1 MAGRLIVMKNAVQ
14 QVKGDV
20 EVADWKDYVRLDN
33 VSFSATAYTNSD
45 SASGTV
51 HQSSVVMTLPF
62 GEWIAEFQQR
72 LFHGTMLGD
81 VEIIEI
87 EQKVDGANN
96 KTWKK
101 IREISLLDGWV
112 ESMGHTW
119 SGITGMFQ
127 MSVQYTDMTFACKD
141 KIAHFSKIE
150 RPGK

>member
-20 EVADWKDYVRLDN
+20 EVADWKEWLRLDA
-33 VSFSATAYTNSD
+33 VSFSTVAYTNSD

-51 HQSSVVMTLPF
+51 HQSSVSISIPF
-62 GEWIAEFQQR
+62 GPWIAELQQK
-72 LFHGTMLGD
+72 LYHGTMLGD

-87 EQKVDGANN
+87 EQKVDAANN

-112 ESMGHTW
+112 ESFSHSW
-119 SGITGMFQ
+119 SGIHASVSMT
-127 MSVQYTDMTFACKD
+127 VQYTDMTLAVAD
-141 KIAHFSKIE
+141 KVAHFSKTE
-150 RPGK
+150 LAGK